1 MERAPVH
8 DEFPR
13 PALRRPSLIE
23 DGEKEVHCQRHCG
36 YGACEDERPYDRSA
50 HHVPRPKFR
59 LQRPAAGLCFDV
71 RKRPDNSAARAHTA
85 RVTLDPHT
93 CYRALRAR
101 DARFDGRFFVAVS
114 STRIYC
120 RPICT
125 VRPPKRENCR
135 FYPSAA
141 AAESAGYRP
150 CLRCRP
156 ELAPGNA
163 SVDATTRLAQA
174 AASMM
179 EDRTLDKTGLDAI
192 AARLGVTDRHLRRA
206 FRAEF
211 GVAPVEFDQTQRLLL
226 AKRLLTDTP
235 LPIAEVAFASGFGSV
250 RRFNALFRQRY
261 RFQPNRLRGEMRQR
275 VAADDTLY
283 FELSFRPPFDWSGL
297 CGFLDARAIPGVESL
312 EGGRYRR
319 CVAINHDGTRHLGWL
334 AIEMS
339 KKKPTLRVSISASL
353 AKALPP
359 LLSRV
364 KALMDLACNPAEVD
378 GALGALAKRHPGLR
392 VPGAFDGFELG
403 VRAILGQQVSV
414 AAARTLAARFAA
426 SFGEPIETPFP
437 VLTTV
442 FPDAERVADLTAAR
456 VAQIGIP
463 LARARSV
470 VALAQAVADGSLVLA
485 PHADVDAG
493 LEKLR
498 ALPGVGEWTAQYI
511 AMRALAWPDAF
522 PHTDLGVMKALGEK
536 DARRVLAA
544 SEAWRPWRAYAVMHL
559 WQSLTKER
567 T

>member
-1 MERAPVH
+1 M
-8 DEFPR
+8 
-13 PALRRPSLIE
+13 
-23 DGEKEVHCQRHCG
+23 
-36 YGACEDERPYDRSA
+36 
-50 HHVPRPKFR
+50 
-59 LQRPAAGLCFDV
+59 
-71 RKRPDNSAARAHTA
+71 
-85 RVTLDPHT
+85 TLDPRT

-101 DARFDGRFFVAVS
+101 DSRFDGRFFVAVS

-163 SVDATTRLAQA
+163 SVDAITRLAQS

-179 EDRTLDKTGLDAI
+179 EDRTLDNNRLDTI

-226 AKRLLTDTP
+226 AKRLLTDTV
-235 LPIAEVAFASGFGSV
+235 LPITEVAFASGFGSV

-261 RFQPNRLRGEMRQR
+261 RLQPSELRGRMRSR
-275 VAADDTLY
+275 VAVDDTLH
-283 FELSFRPPFDWSGL
+283 FELSFRPPFDWPAL
-297 CGFLDARAIPGVESL
+297 CGFIGARAIAGVESL
-312 EGGRYRR
+312 EAGRYLRTA
-319 CVAINHDGTRHLGWL
+319 AIVHEGTPHRGWL
-334 AIEMS
+334 SIEMS
-339 KKKPTLRVSISASL
+339 KKKPTLRVSVSTSL
-353 AKALPP
+353 AKSLPP

-364 KALMDLACNPAEVD
+364 KALTDVACNPAEVD
-378 GALGALAKRHPGLR
+378 RALGPLAKRHPGLR

-414 AAARTLAARFAA
+414 AGARTLAGRFAA

-437 VLTTV
+437 SLTTV
-442 FPDAERVADLTAAR
+442 FPDARRVADVSPAR
-456 VAQIGIP
+456 VAQIGLP
-463 LARARSV
+463 AARARTIV
-470 VALAQAVADGSLVLA
+470 TLARAVADGSLVLA
-485 PHADVDAG
+485 PNGDIDAA

-522 PHTDLGVMKALGEK
+522 PHTDLALMKALGVK

-559 WQSLTKER
+559 WQSLSEER
-567 T
+567 K